1 MGAIQYTDEEIIEW
15 MKKFDTRGDL
25 RNSDFN
31 MYAIIMRRP
40 HLKLMMPPKRTR
52 GQNIV
57 GTKEER
63 LKETKEEKRKRRL
76 QVKLEKE
83 EEQRLLKEKSKKN
96 KGPILGEKTA
106 KYMYHGT
113 KLDNGKIIC
122 GRCFEEKDSS
132 KMNKSICRVCYNR
145 YMYLRMMNKDH
156 NLNNVRD
163 EFCHTKLTH
172 HEKVFEIGIKVDDRT
187 EKYLTMIGYGFIFKD
202 PYDESKYH

>member
-40 HLKLMMPPKRTR
+40 QLKLMMPPKRTR

-63 LKETKEEKRKRRL
+63 LKETKEEKRQRRL

-83 EEQRLLKEKSKKN
+83 EEQRLLKEEKMLLKRSKVV
-96 KGPILGEKTA
+96 EKTA

-202 PYDESKYH
+202 PYDESKYY